1 MEASAVADAVTKG
14 CGFHTPLWE
23 VSSTCFSM
31 EPPGP
36 LMTGV
41 ASDEPFPI
49 MGSQW
54 HLGELV

>member
-1 MEASAVADAVTKG
+1 MEASAEADAVTKG
-14 CGFHTPLWE
+14 CGFHTPRSE

-49 MGSQW
+49 TSSQW
-54 HLGELV
+54 YLGELV